1 MTELLLEDTIPY
13 GVIEG
18 SGDRSKTRMFKYI
31 LNHALTNHGVR
42 NVFKLAAAV
51 VYKKTVISIGLN
63 QMKTHPL
70 QSEFGTNEDSI
81 YLHAE
86 IDAIRK
92 ALQII
97 DREQLRL
104 CDMYVAR
111 VKKPYPETEFYVTGL
126 SKPCP
131 GCLKAIRSFGIKNV
145 YFTEDIE
152 NESMELQNYEEAR
165 SGRSCDFLVRDR

>member
-13 GVIEG
+13 GVIKG
-18 SGDRSKTRMFKYI
+18 SGNRSKIRIFKYI
-31 LNHALTNHGVR
+31 LNHALENYGVR
-42 NVFKLAAAV
+42 NIYKLASAV

-97 DREQLRL
+97 DKDQLKL

-111 VKKPYPETEFYVTGL
+111 VKKPYPETDFYITGL

-131 GCLKAIRSFGIKNV
+131 GCLKAIKSFGIKNV
-145 YFTEDIE
+145 YYTEDIE
-152 NESMELQNYEEAR
+152 YEPMELQNYEKAGA
-165 SGRSCDFLVRDR
+165 GRGNNLLVRNC